1 MKIIS
6 ITNFVKYEVFIF
18 VGLAMA
24 MGTLLKIFEVVS
36 FSDDW
41 FWFLAGV
48 GLVIEGAIA
57 RAKQRKFDKKYKIVE
72 RTQE

>member
-6 ITNFVKYEVFIF
+6 ITNFVRYEVFIF

-24 MGTLLKIFEVVS
+24 FGTLLKIFEVLS

-41 FWFLAGV
+41 FWFLAGI
-48 GLVIEGAIA
+48 GLIVEGAIA
-57 RAKQRKFDKKYKIVE
+57 RSKQKKFDRKS
-72 RTQE
+72 